1 MLFEMAEKKKVNA
14 MTSAEMASMTQL
26 AQEMQNKIP
35 QFDEQVKE
43 GMQNADMQL
52 DMEEALSQ
60 GDSIQKDYYTV

>member
-1 MLFEMAEKKKVNA
+1 MAEKKKVDA

-26 AQEMQNKIP
+26 AQEMQNQLP